1 MNTAQTRLAIADL
14 TATLATDFD
23 VPTVLHAVA
32 QHARQCFDAASAAV
46 ILFDGRRSGGSGIQ
60 IVAEAMR
67 EDILA
72 DPHLHISGP
81 GLSSARDG
89 AVAMLADLDDDSVEF
104 HRWPDYR
111 RRAREAGLRSV
122 RAFPIKAMAQP
133 LGSLV
138 VHDDK
143 PWGNERPN
151 DFGQILADLT
161 AIALSMGTEHGRA
174 TTTAD
179 TVAAVLDGTSV
190 VATAVGI
197 LAEYFDLDLDAA
209 RARLR
214 RLARAH
220 QLTPTEQATAIV
232 SAQNR
237 NPRDPGT
244 DPALHFPADLTPPR
258 HIDR

>member
-1 MNTAQTRLAIADL
+1 MNSAQTRLAIADL

-23 VPTVLHAVA
+23 IPTVLHAIAEHA
-32 QHARQCFDAASAAV
+32 QQCFDAASAAV
-46 ILFDGRRSGGSGIQ
+46 ILFDSRRTDGTGIQ

-67 EDILA
+67 EDTIA
-72 DPHLHISGP
+72 DPYLHISGP
-81 GLSSARDG
+81 GLTSARDG
-89 AVAMLADLDDDSVEF
+89 AVAMIADLDDTADSA
-104 HRWPDYR
+104 RWPDYR
-111 RRAREAGLRSV
+111 RRARAAGLRSV
-122 RAFPIKAMAQP
+122 RAFPIKTMT
-133 LGSLV
+133 LSVGSLV
-138 VHDDK
+138 VHAEQ

-161 AIALSMGTEHGRA
+161 AIALSMGTVDGRA
-174 TTTAD
+174 STTAD
-179 TVAAVLDGTSV
+179 TVATVLDGTMV
-190 VATAVGI
+190 IATAVGI
-197 LAEYFDLDLDAA
+197 LAEYFDLDVDDA
-209 RARLR
+209 RIRLR

-220 QLTPTEQATAIV
+220 QVTPTAQATAVV

>member
-1 MNTAQTRLAIADL
+1 MNTTQTRLAIADL

-46 ILFDGRRSGGSGIQ
+46 ILFDSRHTDGTGIQ

-67 EDILA
+67 ENTIA

-89 AVAMLADLDDDSVEF
+89 AIAMIADLEHDADPA
-104 HRWPDYR
+104 RWLDYR
-111 RRAREAGLRSV
+111 RRASRAGLRSV
-122 RAFPIKAMAQP
+122 RAFPIKTMTLP
-133 LGSLV
+133 VGSLV
-138 VHDDK
+138 IHAEE

-161 AIALSMGTEHGRA
+161 AIALSMGTVNGRA
-174 TTTAD
+174 TTTAE
-179 TVAAVLDGTSV
+179 TVATVLDGTMV

-197 LAEYFDLDLDAA
+197 LAEYFDLDLDDA
-209 RARLR
+209 RTRLR

-220 QLTPTEQATAIV
+220 QATPTAQATAIV
-232 SAQNR
+232 SAQR
-237 NPRDPGT
+237 RHPRDPGT
-244 DPALHFPADLTPPR
+244 EPALHFPADLIPPR